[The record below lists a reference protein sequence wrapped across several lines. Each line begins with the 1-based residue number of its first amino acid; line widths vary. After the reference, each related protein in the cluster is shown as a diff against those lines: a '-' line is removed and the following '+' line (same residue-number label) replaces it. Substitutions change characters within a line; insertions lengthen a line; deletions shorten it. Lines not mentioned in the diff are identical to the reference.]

1 MIKFLQ
7 AKKDISKHSF
17 INVLVLAQNILYQTH
32 NCQNKWNFCICFLVC
47 ISCNKK
53 FKKTNI
59 KIKTSEKQDFAALIS
74 IEIRRQQVV
83 GKCASVNELLIYAL
97 LCVCEREC
105 MSFYGSMY
113 SFLSTNNTC
122 ITNYLYYF
130 TWRDLYMPT
139 TRVYHITYFKDSMRA
154 FVHQINY

>member
-1 MIKFLQ
+1 MITVKVIKTFAFVFLFVFWVFCVRKIYKI
-7 AKKDISKHSF
+7 KKY
-17 INVLVLAQNILYQTH
+17 QNIR
-32 NCQNKWNFCICFLVC
+32 
-47 ISCNKK
+47 
-53 FKKTNI
+53 
-59 KIKTSEKQDFAALIS
+59 KQDFAAIIN

-83 GKCASVNELLIYAL
+83 GKCASVYELLIYAL
-97 LCVCEREC
+97 FCVCEGEC
-105 MSFYGSMY
+105 TSFYDSMY

-139 TRVYHITYFKDSMRA
+139 TRVYRITYFKDSMRA